1 MPLCPQITN
10 TAKTVAIN
18 TAITAVTYTSTTA
31 TYTSSGHALA
41 VGDSVTITG
50 LAPAG
55 YNGTFTISS
64 VAASTFT
71 VANTTNA
78 VVTDGVGS
86 AASNSY
92 TVSSVAP
99 IVSATTS
106 DTDSLS
112 TRITTAQSSADGKN
126 KINYSTS
133 GPSGS
138 GTNVGDIWWQ
148 YSGGVVIAQ
157 YSWTGASWASSPIS
171 SAVIANLDAAKITS
185 GIISSIEYNNGS
197 GTFHVTAGGALTA
210 TSATITGAITATSG
224 SFTGAVYASSGSFTG
239 SINSTSGVI
248 GGWNI
253 SSGILYTGTLG
264 SPNQYLNAS
273 GGALFTGT
281 TTCSALGVNSNLT
294 VGGTATITSTLNA
307 NASVTF
313 GTSNT
318 FEYLSG
324 SGTLRSL
331 YTYGKA
337 VTTARAMQIN
347 SAGDFGTTASTRR
360 KKHEIQPYIID
371 LNALLQLEVK
381 SFKYLPEIDPAQTI
395 QHGFIA
401 EEAQALGLDEL
412 IQFDSDGI
420 PDYFAYEKLSTFLL
434 SLVQDLSK
442 RVAELEKK

>member
-10 TAKTVAIN
+10 TPVTV
-18 TAITAVTYTSTTA
+18 TT
-31 TYTSSGHALA
+31 
-41 VGDSVTITG
+41 TG
-50 LAPAG
+50 M
-55 YNGTFTISS
+55 
-64 VAASTFT
+64 
-71 VANTTNA
+71 TT
-78 VVTDGVGS
+78 T
-86 AASNSY
+86 
-92 TVSSVAP
+92 SVAP

-224 SFTGAVYASSGSFTG
+224 SFTG

-294 VGGTATITSTLNA
+294 VGGTATITSTLTA